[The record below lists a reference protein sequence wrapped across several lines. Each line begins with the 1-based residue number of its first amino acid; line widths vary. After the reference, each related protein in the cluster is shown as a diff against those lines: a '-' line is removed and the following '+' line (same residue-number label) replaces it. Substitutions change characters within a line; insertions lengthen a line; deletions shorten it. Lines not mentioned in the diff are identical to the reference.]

1 MLGGAW
7 FTAGLVAA
15 LFGGW
20 VYNKFYNQTGG
31 NSKNA
36 VIAAVMAGFLVFLVA
51 GSFFSYLINRFS

>member
-7 FTAGLVAA
+7 FSAGMVAL

-20 VYNKFYNQTGG
+20 VYNKFYRSTGG

-36 VIAAVMAGFLVFLVA
+36 LVAAGIAGFLVFLIM
-51 GSFFSYLINRFS
+51 GSILSFLLTRFG